1 MKSSTR
7 IHRILRIT
15 AIALL
20 FAGVGVWFA
29 TGARIGWTQTSAVTM
44 QRDEI
49 TGIDYPLRH
58 PAFIAGVEIPLLGA
72 AIAATLAGISAL
84 QRRTAARRA

>member
-1 MKSSTR
+1 MKASTR
-7 IHRILRIT
+7 IQRSLRLT
-15 AIALL
+15 AVALL
-20 FAGVGVWFA
+20 LAGVGVWFA

-84 QRRTAARRA
+84 QRRTAARRT